1 MKLQSIW
8 LHCKQLDYLRR
19 FDMKRQFLKIE
30 RLNVP
35 NKSLGNWVSRLLW
48 KTMEHFMLNE
58 INKWQQN
65 GITTELDNNTFAQP
79 NNVRASFTFV
89 INAEIEWAYTFP
101 IFQCIITFFL
111 WLITYESYYRISYL
125 KMLEIVVSVGSRNFE
140 FLSDCYF
147 LSTKITN

>member
-35 NKSLGNWVSRLLW
+35 NKSLENWVSRLLW

-65 GITTELDNNTFAQP
+65 GITTELDNNTFGQQCP
-79 NNVRASFTFV
+79 CQLYFRNKRRNWMSLHV
-89 INAEIEWAYTFP
+89 P
-101 IFQCIITFFL
+101 IFSAL
-111 WLITYESYYRISYL
+111 LLISYDSKLMSHIIKFLTWRCWRSKFQLVLGILNFSAIDISCQL
-125 KMLEIVVSVGSRNFE
+125 K
-140 FLSDCYF
+140 
-147 LSTKITN
+147 